1 MSMITLH
8 NSSRTEVTVLSN
20 YFIDHFMPEANGEF
34 VKVYIY
40 LVRMLANAPVSFSL
54 EEMADRLLCTERDI
68 IRALKYWVKA
78 ELISLDYDSGSLC
91 GIQILP
97 LDARPIQDLHTGK
110 SSHEDVPQTMDT
122 PAPDS
127 PITSGQTAAPFS
139 YLDKMAKNA
148 SRPMTVREAAGNYGT
163 APVSSSDTGTDTG
176 SSSLTPD
183 RIKELKQ
190 NEDIV
195 QLLYIAEQYL
205 GKTLTSTEMQK
216 ILFFYDGLK
225 LSADLIEYLIEYCVS
240 RNHKSIRYIETVAL
254 AWAEAGITTVQM
266 AKEANS
272 RYTKEYFAILKAL
285 GISSRNPIDSEI
297 ALMDKWMKDFGFTI
311 DIIQEACSRT
321 VLQTGQPSFQYT
333 DKILSGWKKKNV
345 RSADDILVL
354 DAQHKQRKLAKAAA
368 AKPAQSSA
376 PNRFNNF
383 QQREY
388 NFDEYEK
395 RLLNQ

>member
-78 ELISLDYDSGSLC
+78 ELISLDYDSGRNLC
-91 GIQILP
+91 GIRILP
-97 LDARPIQDLHTGK
+97 LTAVSASENQASQTDSTQFIGTPLTAEPSADDPAAASVSYPNDMAKTP
-110 SSHEDVPQTMDT
+110 SQTMIIRNTGPAYDGT
-122 PAPDS
+122 PAASDA
-127 PITSGQTAAPFS
+127 GG
-139 YLDKMAKNA
+139 KA
-148 SRPMTVREAAGNYGT
+148 SRA
-163 APVSSSDTGTDTG
+163 SD
-176 SSSLTPD
+176 LTPD
-183 RIKELKQ
+183 RIRELKQ

-225 LSADLIEYLIEYCVS
+225 LSADLVEYLIEYCVS

-272 RYTKEYFAILKAL
+272 RYSREYFTILKAL

-297 ALMDKWMKDFGFTI
+297 LLMDKWLKDFGFTME
-311 DIIQEACSRT
+311 IIQEACSRT
-321 VLQTGQPSFQYT
+321 VLQTGQPSFQYA

-345 RSADDILVL
+345 HSPDDIRVL
-354 DAQHKQRKLAKAAA
+354 DAEHKQRKLAKASS

-388 NFDEYEK
+388 NFEEYEK

>member
-8 NSSRTEVTVLSN
+8 SAARTEVTVLSN

-40 LVRMLANAPVSFSL
+40 LVRMLSNAPVSFNLSK
-54 EEMADRLLCTERDI
+54 MADNLLCTERDI
-68 IRALKYWVKA
+68 IRALKYWSKL
-78 ELISLDYDSGSLC
+78 ELISLDYDTEKNLCGIHLASLAEISDISEDTVSSTDSGNDPYISDKEIRSTSGSLS
-91 GIQILP
+91 GMASAKAAAQRSNP
-97 LDARPIQDLHTGK
+97 
-110 SSHEDVPQTMDT
+110 
-122 PAPDS
+122 S
-127 PITSGQTAAPFS
+127 P
-139 YLDKMAKNA
+139 
-148 SRPMTVREAAGNYGT
+148 GT
-163 APVSSSDTGTDTG
+163 ET
-176 SSSLTPD
+176 LTPD

-205 GKTLTSTEMQK
+205 GKTLSPTEMQK

-240 RNHKSIRYIETVAL
+240 RNHKSIRYMETVAL

-266 AKEANS
+266 AKDAS
-272 RYTKEYFAILKAL
+272 AQFSKEYFSILKAL
-285 GISSRNPIDSEI
+285 GISNRNPIDSEI
-297 ALMDKWMKDFGFTI
+297 SLMDKWLKEYGFSAE
-311 DIIQEACSRT
+311 IIQEACSRT
-321 VLQTGQPSFQYT
+321 ILQTSQPSFQYT
-333 DKILSGWKKKNV
+333 DKILTGWHKKNV
-345 RSADDILVL
+345 HTLDDIKVL
-354 DAQHKQRKLAKAAA
+354 DAEHKKRKLTREN

-383 QQREY
+383 QQRDY